1 MGVVECMCVRV
12 CACMY
17 VCVCMRARVMLTCIK
32 ILKII
37 MQKMNYNFYILLI
50 FCEPQ
55 IFPAQ
60 VVTLTTEGGY
70 ICKSIQNECI

>member
-32 ILKII
+32 KLKII

-50 FCEPQ
+50 FCGPQ
-55 IFPAQ
+55 FSPTKPIP
-60 VVTLTTEGGY
+60 LTTEGGGGGWGG
-70 ICKSIQNECI
+70 